1 MSKMDLKGKLNQGLA
16 RNEQQKFEAADKAM
30 AEGGLRPAFGL
41 TSPPP
46 DATGE
51 SLAPTA
57 SEKPAKTKK
66 TSRAPMRNSRAD
78 VKKPVGESAVIK
90 ETFSLPPDESAQIDR
105 VRMRA
110 AALGTMLNRSE
121 VVRLGVMAAL
131 KYLDDEQLLEAA
143 NAIPRIKTGRPSA

>member
-16 RNEQQKFEAADKAM
+16 RNEAQKFEAADRAM
-30 AEGGLRPAFGL
+30 ASGGLRPEFGL
-41 TSPPP
+41 TPAPPE
-46 DATGE
+46 ATGV
-51 SLAPTA
+51 SLGPAD
-57 SEKPAKTKK
+57 EKPAKPKK

-78 VKKPVGESAVIK
+78 VKKPVGESAIVK

-110 AALGTMLNRSE
+110 AALGAMLNRSE

-143 NAIPRIKTGRPSA
+143 NAIPRIKTGRPAGG